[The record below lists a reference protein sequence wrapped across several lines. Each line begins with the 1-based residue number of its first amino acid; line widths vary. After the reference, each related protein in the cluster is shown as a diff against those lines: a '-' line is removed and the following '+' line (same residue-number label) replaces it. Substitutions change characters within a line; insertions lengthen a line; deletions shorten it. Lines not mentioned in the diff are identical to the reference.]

1 MKAKRRVCALLF
13 SALMIWQGFMIV
25 NAEGVP
31 TIAANGASSQVAEAG
46 TVPGATGSGEFA
58 QQVSG
63 IVTQAGETVAFANP
77 STAGQPAVTA
87 SLAGGETDTPGSSDT
102 VGNDTTQ
109 EGNGSG
115 SEPTAPGAPASGGS
129 VQQDSGTSGQAG
141 VERVDDGTTTKSDAP
156 IAAPS
161 AAVAGAVRSQH
172 QPTLVNDVIQN
183 AEIYLDGNNPVPLGN
198 QLINQTTVLQLKADL
213 KVEGKELYEG
223 DYAKIVLPPELKS
236 YSKEFEIKGTGDVVV
251 AKGKY
256 DEEHNTITITFTK
269 AIETINKA
277 DGEFFFKMQM
287 NKDKATE
294 TKQYDLDIKVGGNTL
309 NRKVNYN
316 AEFVEAPKTF
326 FKDTVVTDSNV
337 IQQIT
342 VDGKVH
348 YLVRYQV
355 TFDAAH
361 FGNPGK
367 DYKNVVFTDALGSP
381 ALSYF
386 DPANQHPAL
395 SVANARQYQPE
406 LQKGVWRRINY
417 QNDQTLVAPDDTDEN
432 RYPYWS
438 LRDKNDNSQ
447 NAPRKKITRIFEETE
462 QGKPLQIYYYEE
474 NGVKKFKINLG
485 DIDKNEG
492 VVLMYYVEIVGEIPV
507 QNASY
512 KNDASLK
519 SDGGDLDTGKQV
531 KTFTISDAG
540 GFINE
545 HPFTIKVRK
554 TGENGAPLQG
564 AIFKLRS
571 KTGGGDRNLTTDE
584 NGEAFIKNAIKDEY
598 ELVETQAPEGYQL
611 DTTPHQI
618 TMDDFARAVNQSG
631 GVIEITVTNQKT
643 PNPPPTPNNPPTPG
657 NPPTPNTPP
666 TPGNPPTPNTPPT
679 PGNPPATP
687 PTPGNPPAT
696 PPTPGQVLGARRY
709 PEGQGGQE
717 QEKPAVLGTRRG
729 RGSADTSD
737 HSASDIHWLLFGFGT
752 AGLFAICI
760 NELVGLEKLLH
771 RRKSRR

>member
-1 MKAKRRVCALLF
+1 MKAKRRVCAFLF

-25 NAEGVP
+25 NAEG
-31 TIAANGASSQVAEAG
+31 ALDAGKNGDAEVRTENDTPGSGATDGSNTTTQEGKGNGSG
-46 TVPGATGSGEFA
+46 TNVPGASGSGLPAQQGSVTQTGSGSQTA
-58 QQVSG
+58 TGSVVTSG
-63 IVTQAGETVAFANP
+63 AATSPAETGETTAPVKPSTAEETTASENSLAAGEPVASA
-77 STAGQPAVTA
+77 SLLTAGQPTA
-87 SLAGGETDTPGSSDT
+87 SESLAAAET
-102 VGNDTTQ
+102 
-109 EGNGSG
+109 
-115 SEPTAPGAPASGGS
+115 
-129 VQQDSGTSGQAG
+129 
-141 VERVDDGTTTKSDAP
+141 
-156 IAAPS
+156 

-172 QPTLVNDVIQN
+172 QPTLVNDVIRN
-183 AEIYLDGNNPVPLGN
+183 AEIYLDGNDPKKLEG
-198 QLINQTTVLQLKADL
+198 QLINQTTVLRLRADL
-213 KVEGKELYEG
+213 KVGGKKLYEG
-223 DYAKIVLPPELKS
+223 DYAEIVLPQELKS
-236 YSKEFEIKGTGDVVV
+236 YSKEFDIKGTGDEVV

-256 DEEHNTITITFTK
+256 DEGTNTIRITFTDK
-269 AIETINKA
+269 IETFNKA

-294 TKQYDLDIKVGGNTL
+294 TKQYDLDIKVGGDTL

-316 AEFVEAPKTF
+316 AEFVESPKTF
-326 FKDTVVTDSNV
+326 FKDTVLTDSKV

-367 DYKNVVFTDALGSP
+367 DYKNVVFTDTLGSP

-406 LQKGVWRRINY
+406 LQKGVWRRIKY
-417 QNDQTLVAPDDTDEN
+417 QNGKTLVAPDDTDEN
-432 RYPYWS
+432 GYPYWS
-438 LRDKNDNSQ
+438 LRKKDDNSK
-447 NAPRKKITRIFEETE
+447 NAEQKKILRTSKEPE
-462 QGKPLQIYYYEE
+462 QGKPPQIYYYEE

-507 QNASY
+507 YGVSY
-512 KNDASLK
+512 TNNASLK
-519 SDGGDLDTGKQV
+519 SDGGDLNTPKQE

-540 GFINE
+540 GFIKE
-545 HPFTIKVRK
+545 KPFIIRVHK
-554 TGENGAPLQG
+554 TGENGASLQG
-564 AIFKLRS
+564 AIFKL
-571 KTGGGDRNLTTDE
+571 KTDGSDRNLITDE
-584 NGEAFIKNAIKDEY
+584 NGMAEIKNAIKDDY
-598 ELVETQAPEGYQL
+598 ELVEIEAPEGYQ
-611 DTTPHQI
+611 TNSTPI
-618 TMDDFARAVNQSG
+618 SIKKDDFDRAVKDGDS
-631 GVIEITVTNQKT
+631 VINITVINKKT
-643 PNPPPTPNNPPTPG
+643 PNPPPTPNN
-657 NPPTPNTPP
+657 
-666 TPGNPPTPNTPPT
+666 
-679 PGNPPATP
+679 P